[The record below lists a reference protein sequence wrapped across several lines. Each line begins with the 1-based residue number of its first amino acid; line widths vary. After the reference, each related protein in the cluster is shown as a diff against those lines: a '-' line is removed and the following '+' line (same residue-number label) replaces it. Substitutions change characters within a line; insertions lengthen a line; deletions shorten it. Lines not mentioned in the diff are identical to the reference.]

1 MADEQPIIKLDNVWK
16 IYNPGTAEIGALRG
30 ANLEIYPNRFVSII
44 GPSGSGKSTL
54 LHIVGCLDIPAKGRV
69 FLSGQD
75 ISKVTENELA
85 QIRGK
90 KIGFVFQQFNIMQ
103 NLSAL
108 ENVMLPMVFFGTS
121 YSERQLRAKKL
132 LAMVGLEDRM
142 THKPAEMSGGEQQ
155 RVAIA
160 RSLANNPDVL
170 LADEPTGNL
179 DSRTG
184 EKVMNIFK
192 TLHKKE
198 KKTIIVITHDHDVA
212 HYGERIVR
220 IKDGQVI

>member
-1 MADEQPIIKLDNVWK
+1 MTDKQPIIKLDNVWK
-16 IYNPGTAEIGALRG
+16 IYNPDTVEVGALRG
-30 ANLEIYPNRFVSII
+30 ANLEIYPNKFVSIV

-54 LHIVGCLDIPAKGRV
+54 LHIIGCLDIPTKGHV

-75 ISKVTENELA
+75 ISKMTENELA

-121 YSERQLRAKKL
+121 YSKRQLRAKKL
-132 LAMVGLEDRM
+132 LAMVELKNRM
-142 THKPAEMSGGEQQ
+142 THKPSEMSGGEQQ

-160 RSLANNPDVL
+160 RALANNPDVI

-179 DSRTG
+179 DSITG

-192 TLHKKE
+192 TLHEKE

-212 HYGERIVR
+212 GYGQRIVKL
-220 IKDGQVI
+220 KDGQVV